1 MDGQQAGRTVS
12 GNAALSEGDWL
23 GARTAFEAARAE
35 GDEPETHLSL
45 GRALWWLQDIDG
57 ALFQV
62 EQAYAGFRSR
72 GDLPRAAAAAIWLS
86 REYAAAQ
93 GNEAASAGWAR

>member
-1 MDGQQAGRTVS
+1 MQAGRTVS
-12 GNAALSEGDWL
+12 GDVALAEGDWV
-23 GARTAFEAARAE
+23 GARTAFEAALAE

-62 EQAYAGFRSR
+62 EQAYAG
-72 GDLPRAAAAAIWLS
+72 
-86 REYAAAQ
+86 
-93 GNEAASAGWAR
+93 